1 MSDGAATFSRAL
13 AVRLAGYGDGPC
25 IEFEGRWLTG
35 DEVTASIDGI
45 DDALR
50 RAGVA
55 DGAAVGVV
63 ARNRP
68 PHAAAV
74 VGLLAAG
81 RWVSMIY
88 SFQSPEAIGRDIETL
103 RPAAVVA
110 RIA

>member
-1 MSDGAATFSRAL
+1 MSDGATTFSTAL
-13 AVRLAGYGDGPC
+13 AARLAGYGDAPC

-35 DEVTASIDGI
+35 DEVNTHIDGI
-45 DDALR
+45 VEALR

-55 DGAAVGVV
+55 DGATVGIV

-81 RWVSMIY
+81 RWVSMI
-88 SFQSPEAIGRDIETL
+88 
-103 RPAAVVA
+103 
-110 RIA
+110 

>member
-13 AVRLAGYGDGPC
+13 AASLAGYGDAPC

-35 DEVTASIDGI
+35 DEVAAYIDGI
-45 DDALR
+45 GDALR

-68 PHAAAV
+68 PHAESHS
-74 VGLLAAG
+74 GPG
-81 RWVSMIY
+81 
-88 SFQSPEAIGRDIETL
+88 SPQFL
-103 RPAAVVA
+103 SHP
-110 RIA
+110 